1 MSKFKPILLIIA
13 LLYAVWISDMI
24 FPIKL
29 NAFGLIPRSQRGLLG
44 IITAPFL
51 HGNLLHLNSNAIP
64 LIVMLF
70 TLIAFY
76 ENKVWKIVVSVTLIS
91 GILLWC
97 FGRDANHIGASGV
110 IYGLA
115 SYLIVNGLLERK
127 LKSIIISIVF
137 ATTYSGL
144 IYGMTPFTTRPGISW
159 DGHLFGAVS
168 GVLVSYFFS
177 RKLKNS
183 Q

>member
-1 MSKFKPILLIIA
+1 
-13 LLYAVWISDMI
+13 MI

-51 HGNLLHLNSNAIP
+51 HGNLLHLNSNVIP

-76 ENKVWKIVVSVTLIS
+76 ENKVWKIVVSVALIS

>member
-1 MSKFKPILLIIA
+1 
-13 LLYAVWISDMI
+13 
-24 FPIKL
+24 
-29 NAFGLIPRSQRGLLG
+29 
-44 IITAPFL
+44 
-51 HGNLLHLNSNAIP
+51 
-64 LIVMLF
+64 
-70 TLIAFY
+70 
-76 ENKVWKIVVSVTLIS
+76 
-91 GILLWC
+91 
-97 FGRDANHIGASGV
+97 V